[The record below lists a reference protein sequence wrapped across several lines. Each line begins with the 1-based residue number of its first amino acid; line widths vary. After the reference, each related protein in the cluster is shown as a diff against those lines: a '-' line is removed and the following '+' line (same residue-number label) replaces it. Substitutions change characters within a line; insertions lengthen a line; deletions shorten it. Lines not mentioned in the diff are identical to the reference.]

1 MKRSTERILTTHAGS
16 LPRPDHVL
24 ALLVARDRQLDYDE
38 AALEAAVG
46 DAVAVLVHKQIDTGI
61 DVVNDGE
68 VGKIG
73 YGAYVKER
81 LSGFAGAGAPPLRT
95 SDLDEFP
102 AYFERLYGPEGFG
115 KMERPLCNGP
125 IAYMDAA
132 APRRDADV
140 LKAALAGLGEAE
152 GFLSAASPGTVSIWL
167 GNDHYASHEDYVWAI
182 AEAMK
187 IEYDA
192 IHAAGLV
199 LQIDAPDL
207 AMGRHMQFAD
217 ADLATFRRNAAMCVE
232 ALNYAT
238 RDIPA
243 DAMRLHLCWGNYDG
257 PHHHDVELRDIIDIV
272 LAARPGAISFEGA
285 NPRHEHEWAV
295 WAEHPIPDDKILL
308 PGVINSVT
316 HFIEHPDLVAE
327 RICRYAGIVGRER
340 VIACTDCGMSTQAG
354 FDKVDA
360 DIGWAKY
367 GAMAEGARRAS
378 RRLWP

>member
-1 MKRSTERILTTHAGS
+1 MKHSTERILTTHAGS
-16 LPRPDHVL
+16 LPRPDDLL
-24 ALLVARDRQLDYDE
+24 ALLVARDRKEDYDE
-38 AALEAAVG
+38 AALDERVR
-46 DAVAVLVHKQIDTGI
+46 DAVAALVRKQVDTGI
-61 DVVNDGE
+61 NVVNDGE

-81 LSGFAGAGAPPLRT
+81 LSGFAGSGAPALRT

-102 AYFERLYGPEGFG
+102 AYFARLYGPDGFD
-115 KMERPLCNGP
+115 KMLRPLCNGP
-125 IAYMDAA
+125 IAYVDEG
-132 APRRDADV
+132 APGRDAEV
-140 LKAALAGLGEAE
+140 LKAALSGLREAE
-152 GFLSAASPGTVSIWL
+152 GFLNAASPGTVSIWL

-187 IEYDA
+187 TEYDA
-192 IHAAGLV
+192 IYRAGLI
-199 LQIDAPDL
+199 LQIDSPDL

-217 ADLATFRRNAAMCVE
+217 ADLATFRRNAAMHVE

-272 LAARPGAISFEGA
+272 LATRPAAISFEGA
-285 NPRHEHEWAV
+285 NPRHEHEWTI
-295 WAEHPIPDDKILL
+295 WKEHPVPDDKILL
-308 PGVINSVT
+308 PGVINSVS
-316 HFIEHPDLVAE
+316 HFIEHPELVAE

-354 FDKVDA
+354 FDKVDP

-367 GAMAEGARRAS
+367 GAMVEGARLAS
-378 RRLWP
+378 ERLWR